1 MLKRVSSLLLALA
14 LIIGVAGCSSAPEV
28 QMKASEDAMQ
38 KAALGE
44 AEQYAPETYM
54 MAMDSL
60 NAAKAEKQDQ
70 DGKFALFR
78 KYGKSEEMYAAAQRL
93 AEQAFAEAEATKEEV
108 RVENLALVATIDTLL
123 ANVNKAVAGAPKG
136 KGTRADLAL
145 IKSDLTTI
153 EQSFKDAVA
162 ENEAGKYMN
171 AKVKFQSVQDQL
183 NRIKGELDAAKAK
196 VGSK

>member
-14 LIIGVAGCSSAPEV
+14 LIIWVAGCSKAPEV
-28 QMKASEDAMQ
+28 QIKASEDAMQ
-38 KAALGE
+38 QAALGE

-60 NAAKAEKQDQ
+60 NAAKAEKQAQ

-93 AEQAFAEAEATKEEV
+93 AEQAFTEAEANKEQV
-108 RVENLALVATIDTLL
+108 RVENLALVAAIDTLM
-123 ANVNKAVAGAPKG
+123 AEVNKAVAGAPKG

-145 IKSDLTTI
+145 IKSDLATI
-153 EQSFKDAVA
+153 DQSYKGAVA
-162 ENEAGKYMN
+162 EHDAGKYLS
-171 AKVKFQSVQDQL
+171 AKAKLEAVREQL
-183 NRIKGELDAAKAK
+183 NRIKSELEAAK
-196 VGSK
+196 SKTGTK